1 VNAGANAKTSVEP
14 WVVAGDAG
22 RVAVFFYGTSDPSFN
37 SSSAHWSI
45 YMAQS
50 QNALAAVPTFS
61 ITAATGV
68 MHIGAI
74 CNNGLGCASG
84 TRNLLEYFY
93 PDVYPDGNVFVPYPD
108 DLHVNHATTITSV
121 FVLKQTGGSKLIGR

>member
-1 VNAGANAKTSVEP
+1 V
-14 WVVAGDAG
+14 D
-22 RVAVFFYGTSDPSFN
+22 VFFYGTADASFN
-37 SSSAHWSI
+37 SSTAKWSI

-50 QNALAAVPTFS
+50 MNALAPVPLFTIS
-61 ITAATGV
+61 AATGV

-108 DLHVNHATTITSV
+108 DLHVNPSTAITNV
-121 FVLKQTGGSKLIGR
+121 WMLKQVGGSKIIGR